1 MNPVNTL
8 KVEDF
13 TSDLVSNEI
22 LILLVEFYLN
32 LFDIQIMQKKFNL
45 QNWSIIFIY
54 NLGPFDIRHIFQNF
68 PLVPHFIF
76 FLQLFSSQGLAS
88 LI

>member
-22 LILLVEFYLN
+22 PILLVEFYLN
-32 LFDIQIMQKKFNL
+32 LFDIQIMQKK
-45 QNWSIIFIY
+45 I
-54 NLGPFDIRHIFQNF
+54 
-68 PLVPHFIF
+68 
-76 FLQLFSSQGLAS
+76 
-88 LI
+88 